1 MFLHVSFFTKVFK
14 FNQKELNLAGHNFN
28 PMKKIKTMIESAM
41 TKRDAMQMLETY
53 RIFGNISESQYQKG
67 RELIRK

>member
-1 MFLHVSFFTKVFK
+1 
-14 FNQKELNLAGHNFN
+14 
-28 PMKKIKTMIESAM
+28 MKKIKTMIESAM

-67 RELIRK
+67 RELIRKEFSKQ